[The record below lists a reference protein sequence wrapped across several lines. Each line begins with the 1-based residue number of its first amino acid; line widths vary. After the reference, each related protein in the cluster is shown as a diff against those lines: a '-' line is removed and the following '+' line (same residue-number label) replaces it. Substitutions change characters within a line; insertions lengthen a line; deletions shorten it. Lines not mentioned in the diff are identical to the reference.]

1 MNTLDLRQLI
11 AQVAKEKGITQEKL
25 HEALENA
32 MLKAAKKVFGNRK
45 AIEATF
51 DDERGEISLFH
62 VIKIVTDEDEI
73 EVEDQ
78 EEEEREEEAND
89 NSYLLRREEK
99 DKELRYLTKF
109 YEENQLHVDVARNE
123 YALDLNVGQYI
134 RLPILYHVE
143 LLTSQLASAKDR
155 RRRCKKGPERDE
167 LNAYIKALEVRLYE
181 EKLQT
186 QKYTER
192 FGDLL
197 LLDARHKG
205 FGRIAAQA
213 AKLVIQEKVRQAERD
228 KIFED
233 FSGREEIETGE
244 IRRFDRNG
252 DIIVALTT
260 PDQEQQVEA
269 LLPRREQIPHENY
282 RLGKHIRCIIKT
294 VSREIKGKE
303 AKGTQIILSQRHE
316 NFIKKLFEQNVPE
329 IYHGIVEIRDVAR
342 IYGEARGVKVSVHS
356 NDPNVD
362 PAGACIGPN
371 GARVKLVEA
380 EIGHDKI
387 EIVPYSAE
395 PYIYV
400 CNALQP
406 AEVSRLLIDHEYKK
420 MDVIVPDDQLS
431 KAIGKR
437 GKNVRLASELTGWS
451 LDIYA
456 ESKMIEQ
463 ENRIRETLAVQK
475 NISPEALNAI
485 WQMRSLRSLE
495 QIAEMEAKDIANLP
509 GITQE
514 DIVQIS
520 ETAKDLL
527 KRRSDGEDI
536 HHTTQLMIDEAWVN
550 WPKHDEVFNRDF
562 FRHCVNLG
570 LYSIERLAQ
579 LTPEQM
585 MTLFDMSEIEATH
598 YLEIAQ
604 AYLD

>member
-1 MNTLDLRQLI
+1 MNTLDLRHLI

-32 MLKAAKKVFGNRK
+32 MLKAAKKVFGTNK
-45 AIEATF
+45 AIEANF
-51 DDERGEISLFH
+51 DENRGEISLFH
-62 VIKIVTDEDEI
+62 VIKIVTDEDEL
-73 EVEDQ
+73 EPEEDMEAVE
-78 EEEEREEEAND
+78 ETEGI
-89 NSYLLRREEK
+89 SYLLRREEK
-99 DKELRYLTKF
+99 DKEMRRLTKF

-134 RLPILYHVE
+134 RLPILYHAE
-143 LLTSQLASAKDR
+143 LLTGQLSNAKDR
-155 RRRCKKGPERDE
+155 KRRSKKGPQRDE
-167 LNAYIKALEVRLYE
+167 LNAHIQALETRLYE
-181 EKLQT
+181 ENLQT

-197 LLDARHKG
+197 LLDSRHKG

-282 RLGKHIRCIIKT
+282 RLGKHIRCIIKS
-294 VSREIKGKE
+294 VSKEAKGKE
-303 AKGTQIILSQRHE
+303 AKGTQIVLSQRHE

-342 IYGEARGVKVSVHS
+342 LYGEARGVKVSVYS
-356 NDPNVD
+356 KDPSVD

-387 EIVPYSAE
+387 EIVPFSAE

-437 GKNVRLASELTGWS
+437 GKNVRLASELTGWN

-463 ENRIRETLAVQK
+463 ENRIRETLAVQESI
-475 NISPEALNAI
+475 NPEALDAV
-485 WQMRSLRSLE
+485 WQMKSVRSLE
-495 QIAEMEAKDIANLP
+495 QIAEFETEDISDLP
-509 GITQE
+509 GVSQE
-514 DIVQIS
+514 DADNLITV
-520 ETAKDLL
+520 AKDLL
-527 KRRSDGEDI
+527 KRRDEGEEI
-536 HHTTQLMIDEAWVN
+536 YQSAQAIIDEAWTK
-550 WPKHDEVFNRDF
+550 WPKDDEILNRDF
-562 FRHCVNLG
+562 FARCVNLG
-570 LYSIERLAQ
+570 LYSLERLVNVSPQQ
-579 LTPEQM
+579 LAK
-585 MTLFDMSEIEATH
+585 LFDIDEENAM
-598 YLEIAQ
+598 YLIDIAQ
-604 AYLD
+604 SYLD